1 MKPHWSKALGFGIG
15 FYVGGP
21 VGALLGYF
29 VGKKISSH
37 EKTPVNDSQ
46 IRECYDTLRVPP
58 TASMEDVK
66 KSYRRLVKKYHPDLQ
81 GPMEEMRAR
90 LYREKMVQV
99 NTAYRTIRGCRQF

>member
-1 MKPHWSKALGFGIG
+1 MKPNWSKALGAGLG

-37 EKTPVNDSQ
+37 ERTRDDESQ
-46 IRECYDTLRVPP
+46 IRKYYDTLRLSPE
-58 TASMEDVK
+58 ASKEDVK

-81 GPMEEMRAR
+81 GPMEEIRAR
-90 LYREKMVQV
+90 LYMEKMAQV
-99 NTAYRTIRGCRQF
+99 NEAYRVIKRYREF